1 MEMNDEVLIIARNRW
16 AKDQEELE
24 ECRRWAL
31 EQVLGVRERGEFKVR
46 VKEGKEH

>member
-1 MEMNDEVLIIARNRW
+1 MDMNHDVLIIARNRW
-16 AKDQEELE
+16 AKNQEGLG

-31 EQVLGVRERGEFKVR
+31 EQVLGVRERGEFKIR